1 MNIRDKVITALETV
15 GYVLPQEE
23 DFDIRD
29 YIFDSI
35 NFVAFILELEEQI
48 GFSLPDEM
56 LNIDVLSSFNGFVEM
71 IIEIAPTN

>member
-71 IIEIAPTN
+71 ITEIAPTN

>member
-48 GFSLPDEM
+48 GFRCQM
-56 LNIDVLSSFNGFVEM
+56 KC
-71 IIEIAPTN
+71 